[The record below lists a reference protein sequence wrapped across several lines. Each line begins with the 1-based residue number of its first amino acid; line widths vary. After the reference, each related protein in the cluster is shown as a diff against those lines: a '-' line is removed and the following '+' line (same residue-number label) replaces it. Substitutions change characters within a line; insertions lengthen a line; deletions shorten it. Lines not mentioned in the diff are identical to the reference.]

1 MMSTQICSVVAK
13 IAVSE
18 LSWEETTF
26 WIDGLDKGEFV
37 NLKAVPPAPLPP
49 TSVKACLELC
59 HSGRELKEAQARAKF
74 PIWKLEAAP
83 SYSALPFFYF
93 KDLLFTCLWLRWVF
107 IAAHGLFSLWRSG
120 LAAAR
125 GLVIA
130 VASLVERRL

>member
-83 SYSALPFFYF
+83 SYSALPFFFILRIYY
-93 KDLLFTCLWLRWVF
+93 LLVYGCAGSSLL
-107 IAAHGLFSLWRSG
+107 HMGFSRCG
-120 LAAAR
+120 DQ
-125 GLVIA
+125 V
-130 VASLVERRL
+130 